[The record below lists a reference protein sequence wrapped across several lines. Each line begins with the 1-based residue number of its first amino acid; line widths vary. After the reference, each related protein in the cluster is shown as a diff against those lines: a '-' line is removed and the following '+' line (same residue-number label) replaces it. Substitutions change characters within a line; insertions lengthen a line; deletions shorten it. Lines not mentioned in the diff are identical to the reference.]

1 MKKITIAVV
10 SAFLVL
16 TITAC
21 GRRQDTNMTSMPTTQ
36 PTTMTILPDIDP
48 TLETNIPDPEIN
60 AEIPTYTD
68 GTDPTADMRS
78 GLMNK

>member
-1 MKKITIAVV
+1 MKKISIAIV
-10 SAFLVL
+10 SVLLVL
-16 TITAC
+16 TMAAC
-21 GRRQDTNMTSMPTTQ
+21 GGKQDTNVTTMPTTQ
-36 PTTMTILPDIDP
+36 PTAMTILPDIDP

-60 AEIPTYTD
+60 TDMPTYTD